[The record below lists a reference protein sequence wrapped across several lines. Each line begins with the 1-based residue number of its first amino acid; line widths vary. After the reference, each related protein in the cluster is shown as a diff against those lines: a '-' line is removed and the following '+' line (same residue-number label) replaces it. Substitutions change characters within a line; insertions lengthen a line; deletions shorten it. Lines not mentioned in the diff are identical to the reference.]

1 MTFLLSTFEQKSNK
15 NKTKNSL
22 SLDDQFF
29 FINSI
34 YLRNYKNHIQASYSE
49 KTKGRTSIEN
59 THKLLEEQYG
69 FSAALSEIILNFKSI
84 PFDELKQQIES
95 NILKE
100 DPRYKILKNAIKS
113 KVNFTNFLN
122 EETKLVENNIK
133 YFDSTKSEN
142 LSKEE
147 LNNASKML
155 EENLCIIH
163 KLRENMKIQ

>member
-29 FINSI
+29 FMNSI
-34 YLRNYKNHIQASYSE
+34 YLRNYKNHMQASYSKE
-49 KTKGRTSIEN
+49 TNSRTSIAN

-69 FSAALSEIILNFKSI
+69 FSAALSEIILNLESI

-100 DPRYKILKNAIKS
+100 DPHYKIVKDATKS
-113 KVNFTNFLN
+113 KLNFGNFLDEKVN
-122 EETKLVENNIK
+122 QCRKRPCAET
-133 YFDSTKSEN
+133 TKT
-142 LSKEE
+142 
-147 LNNASKML
+147 
-155 EENLCIIH
+155 
-163 KLRENMKIQ
+163 